1 MAKKWIKPVL
11 SAGEAVACVR
21 DGHSLMVGGFNYGG
35 LPYTLVDALADRGTQ
50 NLHLIA
56 NDTAYAND
64 KNPEGIGHGKLVVN
78 GQVRKVTASHIG
90 LNRETQRLFNEKQM
104 ELELVPQ
111 GTFVERIRAGGFGMG
126 GFLTPTGVGTIHEEG
141 KQVMEIDGK
150 KYILEMP
157 LTADVAFI
165 RAYQAD
171 RAGNLTFYGTN
182 RNFNPAMATAA
193 KVVIVEVDSILPI
206 GALDPNIIVTPGIF
220 VDALVLKG
228 EGYYASRT

>member
-11 SAGEAVACVR
+11 SAEEAVACVH
-21 DGHSLMVGGFNYGG
+21 DGNSLMIGGFNYGG
-35 LPYTLVDALADRGTQ
+35 LPYTLVDALASRGTKD
-50 NLHLIA
+50 LHVIA

-90 LNRETQRLFNEKQM
+90 LNRETQRLFNEKKL

-182 RNFNPAMATAA
+182 RNFNPVMATAA
-193 KVVIVEVDSILPI
+193 KIVIVEVDSVLPI
-206 GALDPNIIVTPGIF
+206 GALDPNVIVTPGIF

>member
-11 SAGEAVACVR
+11 SAEEAVACVHA
-21 DGHSLMVGGFNYGG
+21 GNSLMVGGFNYGG
-35 LPYTLVDALADRGTQ
+35 VPYTLVDALADRGTE

-90 LNRETQRLFNEKQM
+90 LNRETQRLFNEKKM
-104 ELELVPQ
+104 ELELIPQ
-111 GTFVERIRAGGFGMG
+111 GTFVERIRAGGFGLG

-193 KVVIVEVDSILPI
+193 KIVIVEVDSILPI

>member
-11 SAGEAVACVR
+11 STEEAVACVH
-21 DGHSLMVGGFNYGG
+21 DGNSLMIGGFNYGG
-35 LPYTLVDALADRGTQ
+35 LPYTLVDALASRGTKD
-50 NLHLIA
+50 LHVIA

-90 LNRETQRLFNEKQM
+90 LNRETQRLFNEKKL

-182 RNFNPAMATAA
+182 RNFNPVMATAA
-193 KVVIVEVDSILPI
+193 KIVIVEVDSVLPI
-206 GALDPNIIVTPGIF
+206 GALDPNVIVTPGIF

>member
-11 SAGEAVACVR
+11 SAEEAVVCVH
-21 DGHSLMVGGFNYGG
+21 DGNSLMIGGFNYGG
-35 LPYTLVDALADRGTQ
+35 LPYTLVDALASRGTKD
-50 NLHLIA
+50 LHVIA

-90 LNRETQRLFNEKQM
+90 LNRETQRLFNEKKL

-141 KQVMEIDGK
+141 KQVMEIDGQ

-157 LTADVAFI
+157 LIADVALI

-182 RNFNPAMATAA
+182 RNFNPVMATAA
-193 KVVIVEVDSILPI
+193 KIVIVEVDSVLPI
-206 GALDPNIIVTPGIF
+206 GALDPNVIVTPGIF

-228 EGYYASRT
+228 ESYYASRT